1 MKQSVQLSSG
11 FVKTE
16 ELERDSLEKE
26 TTSKLVFF
34 PEIRFYHKFF
44 LKKIFK
50 FNLDIF
56 KPKLMQTETF
66 SLVLS

>member
-1 MKQSVQLSSG
+1 MKQSVQLASG
-11 FVKTE
+11 LVKTKD
-16 ELERDSLEKE
+16 LERDSLEKE

-34 PEIRFYHKFF
+34 PEIRFYHKFK
-44 LKKIFK
+44 KKIFK

-56 KPKLMQTETF
+56 KPRLMETETF